1 MLRSICSGNA
11 IYLNQIKE
19 RGSYRIMERI
29 IYKDL
34 ELYDSETIKKW
45 KKELKEI
52 YPDSSDEELM
62 GIINDDNHL
71 SFEDDLDELKKLKLP
86 ESIICIGRLGLWNG
100 TAVGYKEYP
109 SLNILFHCQDGLT
122 KAYVDENGDL
132 RAELH
137 HHDGTNYYLFRMWKS
152 SASETVRDNLMSKIY
167 NKDFSQNDI
176 SRYTVRLGD
185 FVGKIYGWA
194 FKGRKSKEFL
204 NFIK

>member
-1 MLRSICSGNA
+1 
-11 IYLNQIKE
+11 
-19 RGSYRIMERI
+19 MERL
-29 IYKDL
+29 IYQDL

-100 TAVGYKEYP
+100 TTVGYKEYP
-109 SLNILFHCQDGLT
+109 SLNILFHCQSSDGLT

-132 RAELH
+132 RADLH
-137 HHDGTNYYLFRMWKS
+137 HHDGTNRYLFRMWKS
-152 SASETVRDNLMSKIY
+152 SASDTARENFMSKIY
-167 NKDFSQNDI
+167 NSDFSQNDI